1 MIKSKRKNVIQKL
14 TESRDNISSSYS
26 SFMKYYSET
35 FYCLSSGCSIESICR
50 QNFNKF
56 SFPGTYLNYDN
67 YYYSFSFPV
76 FINNKDSDDFLNLCE
91 FLLNFVRNAR
101 CLEKYIYSPIFQ
113 EFHNR
118 CELLNRKITETLD
131 NLGYEIQVDPEY
143 KLFYCVKKNSL
154 ANNAAEIDFVKNESS
169 ASYKIIEYN
178 RINLKGDI
186 LRKREILQTF
196 CRIFESKRSELLKI
210 NKTLESN
217 LGFIINTFDIR
228 HNNSDEGSKSKKEYV
243 SKLSSARLEK
253 IYDMTY
259 DLFLQAFISLDN
271 SKYDDCIKDLIV
283 KSKSKESN

>member
-1 MIKSKRKNVIQKL
+1 MTKSKRIHIAQNFIESKYKL
-14 TESRDNISSSYS
+14 ASSYS
-26 SFMKYYSET
+26 AFKNYYSEI
-35 FYCLSSGCSIESICR
+35 FYCYYSSKSIEYICKE
-50 QNFNKF
+50 NFDKF
-56 SFPGTYLNYDN
+56 PFPGNYLNYYN
-67 YYYSFSFPV
+67 YYYSFSFPS
-76 FINNKDSDDFLNLCE
+76 FIGDKDIDIFLNFCE

-101 CLEKYIYSPIFQ
+101 CLEKYVYSPIFQ
-113 EFHNR
+113 EFHTR

-143 KLFYCVKKNSL
+143 KLFYCVEKNTL
-154 ANNAAEIDFVKNESS
+154 ANNASEIDFVKNEPS

-178 RINLKGDI
+178 RINLRGDI

-196 CRIFESKRSELLKI
+196 CRIFESKRSELSSI

-217 LGFIINTFDIR
+217 LGFNINTFDIR
-228 HNNSDEGSKSKKEYV
+228 HNNTDEGSKSKKEYV

-271 SKYDDCIKDLIV
+271 SKYDDCIKDLII
-283 KSKSKESN
+283 KSKSKETN